1 MDEQS
6 NPWGLLQSQDTV
18 SRHRKK
24 IFQLLESLDYTFIR
38 QPAESALLP
47 NNKLLSPLTLFLMLE
62 SRYGRNQHCSGLGLS
77 LSKASH
83 GIVLTLS

>member
-24 IFQLLESLDYTFIR
+24 IFQLLESLDYTFTR
-38 QPAESALLP
+38 LLWAGSALLP
-47 NNKLLSPLTLFLMLE
+47 NNKLLSPPTVTLE
-62 SRYGRNQHCSGLGLS
+62 SRYGVRCDIGLPTVLPSLYSKESTVLS
-77 LSKASH
+77 
-83 GIVLTLS
+83 